1 MFYWMDF
8 EVDYNRISFRIV
20 LAMTKIENTVKL
32 LIRLAGLNI
41 FLRLKMQLLLE
52 FGSY

>member
-20 LAMTKIENTVKL
+20 LAMTKIENSNKK
-32 LIRLAGLNI
+32 IRPKFRQKWKVDVAT
-41 FLRLKMQLLLE
+41 RAE
-52 FGSY
+52 